1 MRWLGRTAGRG
12 KTVVADIGRNLAIT
26 SEQDTDRYDSKQQN
40 ASAGGSFT
48 FGTMSGS
55 ASVNYS
61 RDIMNSDYAS
71 VKEQTGIFAGSGG
84 FDIVEDRSGNGNRW
98 EYINKPFI
106 EDITLSKKEVDI
118 IMADVKKYAEAFLNE

>member
-1 MRWLGRTAGRG
+1 M
-12 KTVVADIGRNLAIT
+12 ADIGRNLTLA
-26 SEQDTDRYDSKQQN
+26 SEQDTDSYDSSQKN

-61 RDIMNSDYAS
+61 RDRMDSDYAS

-84 FDIVEDRSGNGNRW
+84 FDITVGGHTQLDGAVIASTATADNNRL
-98 EYINKPFI
+98 
-106 EDITLSKKEVDI
+106 D
-118 IMADVKKYAEAFLNE
+118 

>member
-1 MRWLGRTAGRG
+1 
-12 KTVVADIGRNLAIT
+12 VADIGRNLAIT

-61 RDIMNSDYAS
+61 RDSMNSDYAS